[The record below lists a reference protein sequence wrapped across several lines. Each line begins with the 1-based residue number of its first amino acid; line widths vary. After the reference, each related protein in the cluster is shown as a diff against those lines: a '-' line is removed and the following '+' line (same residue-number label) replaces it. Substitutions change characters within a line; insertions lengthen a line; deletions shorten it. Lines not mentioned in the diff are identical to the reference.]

1 MSCRRAGSSATER
14 SPVPT
19 LSRKG
24 CLLAAALHLFGG
36 VLVIGA
42 FVLTVGRF
50 LTAADPPGR
59 ADAIVVLGGG
69 DPNRVYHA
77 VSLFD
82 QGFAPT
88 VVFSGGQLK
97 DVGLACSSA
106 QLSLEAARE
115 LGLPEGAAIIAP
127 EAQST
132 YDEAVNLR
140 RLSEE
145 RGWRALIVVT
155 DPFHTR
161 RAGRTFR
168 ALLPGVT
175 VHVSAAPNPDHD
187 PARWWQNEYGLLAV
201 VDETIKLAFYWV
213 KYGIAPL

>member
-1 MSCRRAGSSATER
+1 
-14 SPVPT
+14 VPT
-19 LSRKG
+19 FSHKG
-24 CLLAAALHLFGG
+24 CLLAAASHLLGG
-36 VLVIGA
+36 LFVVVA
-42 FVLTVGRF
+42 FVLTAGRF
-50 LTAADPPGR
+50 LAVADPPAR
-59 ADAIVVLGGG
+59 ADAIVVLGGKG
-69 DPNRVYHA
+69 AHRAYHA

-115 LGLPEGAAIIAP
+115 LGLPEAAAIIAP

-140 RLSEE
+140 RLAEG

-155 DPFHTR
+155 DPFYTR
-161 RAGRTFR
+161 RAVRTFR

-175 VHVSAAPNPDHD
+175 IHVSAAPNPDHD

-201 VDETIKLAFYWV
+201 VNETIKLAFYWV
-213 KYGIAPL
+213 RYGIAPL